1 MENRYNLIDEP
12 WIPVADVGK
21 VSLSDIFSARYR
33 ALGGNPVEKIAVL
46 NLLLAIA
53 QAAYTPRDNE
63 DWESLGEQGLSEK
76 CLEYLERWRERFFL
90 YGDKPFLQMPAIA
103 TARTQPYGGVI
114 PFISSGNTTVLNQS
128 NVEKTLEDAEKA
140 LVLITLMNFSLGGK
154 KPDNYIVLSD
164 SYHGKT
170 NDKEKPATAKPGPS
184 VGSKGLLHSFIIGSS
199 ISQTV
204 WLNTFTEVE
213 LKEVLHQFPSGLG
226 TPPWQVMPRS
236 ENCPIAQ
243 SLSES
248 LCGRLVGLSRFCL
261 LKDNSLHLSEGIPS
275 RSYEEGVVD
284 PSVAMNTEGKEIR
297 VVWANPDKRPWRE
310 LSTLLSFFQHG
321 GGGEYRCLR
330 LACHVERTARILPQF
345 SILSGGLQVS
355 RHATGEQYVTGTN
368 DYVESLVRLDSSQLG
383 AIWFAQLRLE
393 MHLMEK
399 IEKMLYSSVL
409 RYVYVSKNGSK
420 NKKIPK
426 IAKKIA
432 GGATS
437 EFWQLCERNFQSLV
451 GSCDANEE
459 ARLAR
464 YACRKKFADY
474 ARSVY
479 NQHCPKETARQMQS
493 WAKNMPKFGWY
504 LKQEAS

>member
-21 VSLSDIFSARYR
+21 VSLSDIFSPRYR
-33 ALGGNPVEKIAVL
+33 ALSGNPVEKIAVL
-46 NLLLAIA
+46 KLLLAIA
-53 QAAYTPRDNE
+53 QAAYTPKDNK

-76 CLEYLERWRERFFL
+76 CLEYLEQWRERFFL
-90 YGDKPFLQMPAIA
+90 YGDKPFLQMPAISA
-103 TARTQPYGGVI
+103 AKTQAYGGVI
-114 PFISSGNTTVLNQS
+114 PFVSTGNTTVLNQS
-128 NVEKTLEDAEKA
+128 NIEKTLDDGEKA
-140 LVLITLMNFSLGGK
+140 LVLISLMNFSLGGK
-154 KPDNYIVLSD
+154 KPDNSIVLSD

-170 NDKEKPATAKPGPS
+170 NPKGKPATAKPGPS
-184 VGSKGLLHSFIIGSS
+184 VERYGLLHSFIIGSS

-213 LKEVLHQFPSGLG
+213 LKEASHQFTSGLG
-226 TPPWQVMPRS
+226 TPPWQVMPSS
-236 ENCPIAQ
+236 ENCSVAQ

-275 RSYEEGVVD
+275 RSYKEGVVD
-284 PSVAMNTEGKEIR
+284 PSVAMNTAGKELK
-297 VVWANPDKRPWRE
+297 VVWADPDKRPWRE

-321 GGGEYRCLR
+321 GGGEYRCLG

-345 SILSGGLQVS
+345 SILSGGLRVS
-355 RHATGEQYVTGTN
+355 GNAGEQYVTGTN

-383 AIWFAQLRLE
+383 AIWFAQLKLE
-393 MHLMEK
+393 MDFMEK
-399 IEKMLYSSVL
+399 IAKMLYSSVS
-409 RYVYVSKNGSK
+409 RYVSENGSN
-420 NKKIPK
+420 NKE
-426 IAKKIA
+426 IA

-437 EFWQLCERNFQSLV
+437 EFWQLCERDFQSLV
-451 GSCDANEE
+451 GSCDANED
-459 ARLAR
+459 ASLAR

-474 ARSVY
+474 AKSVY
-479 NQHCPKETARQMQS
+479 NQHCPNETARQMQS